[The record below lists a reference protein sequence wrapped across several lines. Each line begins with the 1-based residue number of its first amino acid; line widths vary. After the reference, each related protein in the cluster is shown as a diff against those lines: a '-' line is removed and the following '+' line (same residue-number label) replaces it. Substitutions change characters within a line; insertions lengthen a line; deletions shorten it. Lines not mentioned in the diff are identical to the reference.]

1 MLNLCRYAEGLPFD
15 LGGKGVLNQKEFYM
29 SGQDVF
35 RIDTAGRV
43 MQHGGEEER
52 GGGGARGSPTSTR
65 NKTLHPFP
73 WGIIFVF
80 RCLAMPRAL
89 PRSQRR
95 CSHVHCVV

>member
-52 GGGGARGSPTSTR
+52 GGGGRAVAQPVHEIILY
-65 NKTLHPFP
+65 TLFL
-73 WGIIFVF
+73 G
-80 RCLAMPRAL
+80 
-89 PRSQRR
+89 
-95 CSHVHCVV
+95 